1 MKLYLTNADSTQDVT
16 DFIIQVQWSGD
27 EASITRQLRFSILYE
42 ENENWPV
49 PEVGNV
55 ITLEEEG
62 ETLFNGWVVKRTLD
76 SESISMDCVCCDGG
90 IYQIGRASCRER
102 V

>member
-49 PEVGNV
+49 PMVGNV

-62 ETLFNGWVVKRTLD
+62 ETLFKAGWSSAPWTA
-76 SESISMDCVCCDGG
+76 
-90 IYQIGRASCRER
+90 RASPWTWC
-102 V
+102 VTTGASI